1 MTRFTCSTYR
11 CEATYETKCKHGCCE
26 VWETRTAHWWVHKSE
41 AFCPDCSSA
50 WPSAA
55 SQVRNWRAAAVKEDN
70 ERVCSDCIQRNCG
83 DLVCAVVPLVN
94 GNGHG
99 NNNHGNGGNGNVVNG
114 HGNGGNGHGNVVNG
128 GNGNVVN
135 GVNGG
140 DGNVG
145 KGGKWRRHQMF
156 PPKRPPTPP
165 PPPVETMGTWIIET
179 FSALTARIVEL
190 ETWRDDHA
198 EAVEHCL
205 LQLQRWREVQLE
217 TFEERLLLLERWR
230 EEQMPPPQRPQMPPP
245 QRPLGP
251 PGLPRVAYADLA
263 ANDESV
269 SSKQSEESFT
279 WCNHQPR

>member
-1 MTRFTCSTYR
+1 MTIFVCSTYR

-26 VWETRTAHWWVHKSE
+26 VWETRTAKWWLQKSE
-41 AFCPDCSSA
+41 AYCPDCSSA

-55 SQVRNWRAAAVKEDN
+55 SQVRNWRATAVKEDN

-83 DLVCAVVPLVN
+83 DLMCAVVPLVN

-99 NNNHGNGGNGNVVNG
+99 NDNCKFNGNDNCNG
-114 HGNGGNGHGNVVNG
+114 GNGGNGHGNVVNG

-145 KGGKWRRHQMF
+145 KGGKWRRHQM
-156 PPKRPPTPP
+156 PPPQRPPTPP
-165 PPPVETMGTWIIET
+165 TPPVETMETWIIET
-179 FSALTARIVEL
+179 FSALTARIFEL

-198 EAVEHCL
+198 EAVEHRL
-205 LQLQRWREVQLE
+205 LQLERWREEQLE

-230 EEQMPPPQRPQMPPP
+230 EEQFATFEERPPQSTP
-245 QRPLGP
+245 PLGP
-251 PGLPRVAYADLA
+251 PGLPRVAFADLA